1 LDFVDFQSIRGG
13 LTVNVNVT
21 SSNTTVGTITTSPV
35 VFAGGS
41 TIGFTE
47 FDPASAGSTT
57 ITVGAPAGFS
67 TPATGVSAI
76 VTVIAPGILIDN
88 NVSVGRNLQQLGTAL
103 LGAPAPAGVLS
114 LTLTSNS
121 GLLLLST
128 SETAAGSGSITINVP
143 AGQSVANYYLQ
154 SLGDTGTAT
163 YTATAPG
170 YTTKTATVLLSPSG
184 VVIEGPLGP
193 GFPVTTTM
201 AQGPQPLTV
210 RTMLLEPG
218 TNFPVMPQALAGG
231 MSLQVTLTSG
241 SAGVGTVASPVT
253 IAGGSD
259 TGASQFT
266 PVAAGQ
272 TTINVNRPAGYSLP
286 STYTSLTWEV
296 K

>member
-1 LDFVDFQSIRGG
+1 
-13 LTVNVNVT
+13 VNVNVT

-35 VFAGGS
+35 VFSGGS

-57 ITVGAPAGFS
+57 ITVGAPGGFS

-88 NVSVGRNLQQLGTAL
+88 NVSVGRNLQHLGTAL
-103 LGAPAPAGVLS
+103 LGAPAPAGGLS

-121 GLLLLST
+121 GLLRLST

-143 AGQSVANYYLQ
+143 AGQSVANFYIQ

-170 YTTKTATVLLSPSG
+170 YAPRTATVLLSPSG
-184 VVIEGPLGP
+184 VVIEGPLGF
-193 GFPVTTTM
+193 GFPLTTTM
-201 AQGPQPLTV
+201 ALGAQPLALHTF
-210 RTMLLEPG
+210 LLEPG
-218 TNFPVMPQALAGG
+218 SLSPLMPQALAGG

-241 SAGVGTVASPVT
+241 NTAVGTVTSPVT
-253 IAGGSD
+253 IAGGTD
-259 TGASQFT
+259 TATSQFT
-266 PVAAGQ
+266 PVAVGQ
-272 TTINVNRPAGYSLP
+272 TTITVNTPAGYSLP
-286 STYTSLTWEV
+286 STFTSLTGRV
-296 K
+296 N